1 MSTLLSAVDEFI
13 AAIRGETAWVE
24 ELNELSRKVA
34 RHLDR
39 ATPADVNE
47 ALRRYAGLFPDV
59 PLVAVGLV
67 GLNCGSL
74 VERGGDP
81 GIAGPAL
88 LDKLPRV
95 LETAAD
101 FYDRCWAMAKAD
113 PELAA
118 ELRARAEA
126 EGGEEGERPDADPEV
141 VDDLLNDR
149 IADEGWE
156 GLVQR
161 YGPAIFREAPEAVLG
176 HMSEEVFRLGV
187 IAHLSRSKPLRAAAR
202 ACPELAEQT
211 HKADAA
217 ANQSGSFLA
226 TMLRVL
232 DDEPLVVIHV
242 PDRTGFA
249 VRIGGLADNFQLHVL
264 LAGALIGRRSA
275 GRLPGEPPDPRAVAE
290 CRDAPVNPRGGT
302 PVTGAFNLWNRTGLR
317 PDGTLPD
324 ASGGGYDVNSEWV
337 WNEGCPADI
346 RPFEGTRVV
355 LLGPPPYARHWRAG
369 RQFDGMVG
377 ELTVERA
384 LAADE
389 VTGWLARIAAAPRPT
404 SA

>member
-1 MSTLLSAVDEFI
+1 MSAFLSAVSEFI
-13 AAIRGETAWVE
+13 DAIRGETAWVE
-24 ELNELSRKVA
+24 ELNELSQKDA

-39 ATPADVNE
+39 AKPAEVDE

-95 LETAAD
+95 LETATD
-101 FYDRCWAMAKAD
+101 FYDRCWVMAKAD

-118 ELRARAEA
+118 ELQARSED
-126 EGGEEGERPDADPEV
+126 EDEVDREQPDDDPEA
-141 VDDLLNDR
+141 VDDLLNDYV
-149 IADEGWE
+149 ADEGWGE
-156 GLVQR
+156 LAQR
-161 YGPAIFREAPEAVLG
+161 YGPAIFQEAPEAVLG

-187 IAHLSRSKPLRAAAR
+187 IAHLSRSKSLRAAAR
-202 ACPELAEQT
+202 ARPELADLV
-211 HKADAA
+211 HKTDAA
-217 ANQSGSFLA
+217 ANQSRSFLA

-242 PDRTGFA
+242 PDRKGF
-249 VRIGGLADNFQLHVL
+249 VIRISGLADNFQLHVL
-264 LAGALIGRRSA
+264 LAGALVGPRSA
-275 GRLPGEPPDPRAVAE
+275 GRLPGAPPDRRAVAE
-290 CRDAPVNPRGGT
+290 CCDAPVDRRGGA
-302 PVTGAFNLWNRTGLR
+302 PVTGAFNLWNWTGLR
-317 PDGTLPD
+317 ADGTLPD
-324 ASGGGYDVNSEWV
+324 ESGGGIDAGSEWV

-355 LLGPPPYARHWRAG
+355 LLGPPPYARHWSAG
-369 RQFDGMVG
+369 RQFHGMVG
-377 ELTVERA
+377 ELTVGRP
-384 LAADE
+384 LSSDE
-389 VTGWLARIAAAPRPT
+389 VTDWLARIAAAPRPT
-404 SA
+404 SP